1 MIQLTSIDG
10 RFQIDG
16 KDTFL
21 RAGEY
26 HYFRVD
32 PEFWEKDLRLL
43 KNDGRINVISTYV
56 PWIFHEIYEDY
67 FDFNGDTHPR
77 RDIKKFLKICRKLK
91 LPVIFRPGPFIYSE
105 YQGFGIPLWI
115 ADLYPEVVV
124 RRVDGTLDVGEN
136 HFNVTLNHPLY
147 IELVWKWYSK
157 IKEELGEFF
166 EDPIII
172 FQLDNETGL
181 MYNFNVGS
189 IDFNE
194 YTVKYFQQWLEEQFG
209 DPQTLSVYCLE
220 SYISFDEVT
229 PPEDGLNVARSMIW
243 QSFFEDWIVLYLE
256 NLREMVMELDIPLL
270 FAVNEQS
277 NYFNPSNPAKKAP
290 IAEIYGYNVT
300 TKTSR
305 FPSISDVPFGNSITP
320 SIFKGYLQP
329 EYQAL
334 FASELGCGWFDPRVR
349 VKNIATVQLMMGSIA
364 HGAKGI
370 CLYVVRDGADI
381 EGEKYHYQSM
391 ISHKGKKQKRFKAV
405 QKVYEFVEKLGEE
418 LVESEEIYDEVAF
431 ASYAMNHR
439 IIPGDF
445 DSTGKIIQPI
455 KIINLLAEYGIFG
468 MLLANGYNPLPIAL
482 ERIALK
488 DMRQLKAIFVHNR
501 GAIIKADYT
510 KLLEYVK
517 DGGNLITGPNF
528 PVMTEHGFPLN
539 TQKLFPAVITKQKTF
554 GKNAN
559 FLKLAAAYLGFNLQR
574 GRIRRYNRFAL
585 YHLEMTERQ
594 NILRSW
600 RPWGPFAKTRG
611 GKRFHIDYFAREFMW
626 QKEKIDPVLTL
637 RNKTIGY
644 RLHLGKGTNTVFGT
658 PLGARYVID
667 AFYQDPKEIKIQN
680 KEFLEELLSYYGIKK
695 TFDADVELE
704 IVGRYNKEKQSLLV
718 FLLNRGRKKEGTLKI
733 LIPAKTRLPKD
744 ESLKIDVLYS
754 YSKSEI
760 KQTETTLDEMEQKG
774 LAFKIKKDD
783 CLVLRFSP
791 KTPEKKS
798 KE

>member
-43 KNDGRINVISTYV
+43 KNEGRINVISTYV

-67 FDFNGDTHPR
+67 FDFNGETHPR
-77 RDIKKFLKICRKLK
+77 RNIKKFLQICRKLK

-115 ADLYPEVVV
+115 AELYPEVVV
-124 RRVDGTLDVGEN
+124 KKIDGSLDMGEN
-136 HFNVTLNHPLY
+136 HFNVCLNHPLY

-157 IKEELGEFF
+157 IKEVLGEFF
-166 EDPIII
+166 ENPIII

-194 YTVKYFQQWLEEQFG
+194 YTIKYFQQWLEEKFG

-229 PPEDGLNVARSMIW
+229 PPKDGLNVAKSMIW
-243 QSFFEDWIVLYLE
+243 QSFFEDWVVIYLE

-270 FAVNEQS
+270 FAINEQS
-277 NYFNPSNPAKKAP
+277 NYFNPSNPAKKSQ

-305 FPSISDVPFGNSITP
+305 FPSVTDVPFGNSITP

-334 FASELGCGWFDPRVR
+334 FASELGCGWFDPRVK
-349 VKNIATVQLMMGSIA
+349 VKNISTVQLMMGSIA

-370 CLYVVRDGADI
+370 CLYVVRDGEDI
-381 EGEKYHYQSM
+381 EGQNYHYQSM
-391 ISHKGKKQKRFKAV
+391 INQTGKKGKRFKAV
-405 QKVYEFVEKLGEE
+405 QKVYEFIEKLGKE
-418 LVESEEIYDEVAF
+418 LVESEEIYDEIAF

-445 DSTGKIIQPI
+445 DASGKVIQPI

-468 MLLANGYNPLPIAL
+468 MLLANGYNPQPIAL
-482 ERIALK
+482 ERISLK
-488 DMRQLKAIFVHNR
+488 DMRKLKAIFVHNR
-501 GAIIKADYT
+501 GAIIKSDYT
-510 KLLEYVK
+510 KLLDYVK
-517 DGGNLITGPNF
+517 DGGNLISGPNF
-528 PVMTEHGFPLN
+528 PVMNEHGFPLN
-539 TQKLFPAVITKQKTF
+539 TQKLFPAVVTNQRVF

-574 GRIRRYNRFAL
+574 GRIARYNKFAL

-600 RPWGPFAKTRG
+600 RPWGPYAKTKS

-626 QKEKIDPVLTL
+626 QKEKIDTVLEW

-667 AFYQDPKEIKIQN
+667 AFYTDPIEIKRQN
-680 KEFLEELLSYYGIKK
+680 NEFLEELMTYYGVKK
-695 TFDADVELE
+695 TFNANIE
-704 IVGRYNKEKQSLLV
+704 IEIIGRYHIKKKSLLV
-718 FLLNRGRKKEGTLKI
+718 FLINRGRKKDGTFRI

-744 ESLKIDVLYS
+744 KTLQIEILYT
-754 YSKSEI
+754 YNSKSGI
-760 KQTETTLDEMEQKG
+760 AKNETTIDEMEQKG
-774 LAFKIKKDD
+774 LPFKIMKDD
-783 CLVLRFSP
+783 CMVLRFSP
-791 KTPEKKS
+791 KN
-798 KE
+798 